1 MKRIRQQFAD
11 TVLAVGDD
19 DDKLVV
25 MVGDISHG
33 ILQPFA
39 KAHPDRYY
47 NTGIL
52 EQTLMSMAAGLAR
65 TGLYPVLHT
74 ITPFVIERAFEQ
86 IKLDFCYQKLHGNI
100 VTVGSAFDYASLG
113 CTHHCYGDFAL
124 LKTLEGVDIVYPG
137 SAQEFDAL
145 FRQCYRN
152 DRLTYYRI
160 PERSHGY
167 GIVNPTFGVGV
178 KYAGGDDVTIIATG
192 PHLRTAMDAGSMLD
206 RQHGI
211 SAEIIYIHTIC
222 PLDSEMIVNSVS
234 KTKCVIVI
242 EEHMRSGG
250 LTDDV
255 LALVWP
261 VGLIAVASISI
272 PGKFV
277 RDYGTYD
284 DHCKA
289 LGFTAENVAR
299 VAENLCTR

>member
-11 TVLAVGDD
+11 TMLAVGNE

-86 IKLDFCYQKLHGNI
+86 LKLDFCYQKLHGNI
-100 VTVGSAFDYASLG
+100 VTVGSAFDYAALG

-152 DRLTYYRI
+152 DRLTYFRI
-160 PERSHGY
+160 PERGHGY
-167 GIVNPTFGVGV
+167 GIVSPAFGAGV
-178 KYAGGDDVTIIATG
+178 RYAEGNDVTIISTG
-192 PHLRTAMDAGSMLD
+192 PHLHTAMEAGAMLD

-211 SAEIIYIHTIC
+211 SAEVLYIHTIR
-222 PLDSEMIVNSVS
+222 PLDTEMITQSVA
-234 KTKCVIVI
+234 KTKRVVVV

-250 LTDDV
+250 LGDDV
-255 LALVWP
+255 LRTVNGIDCDFKS
-261 VGLIAVASISI
+261 VSILDR
-272 PGKFV
+272 FV

-289 LGFTAENVAR
+289 LGFTAENVAK
-299 VAENLCTR
+299 VAERLCTR

>member
-11 TVLAVGDD
+11 TMLAVGNE

-74 ITPFVIERAFEQ
+74 ITPFVVERAFEQ
-86 IKLDFCYQKLHGNI
+86 LKLDFCYQKLHGNI
-100 VTVGSAFDYASLG
+100 VTVGSAFDYAALG

-152 DRLTYYRI
+152 DRLTYFRI
-160 PERSHGY
+160 PERGHGY
-167 GIVNPTFGVGV
+167 GIVSPAFGAGV
-178 KYAGGDDVTIIATG
+178 RYAEGNDVTIISTG
-192 PHLRTAMDAGSMLD
+192 PHLHTAMEAGAMLD

-211 SAEIIYIHTIC
+211 SAEVLYIHTIR
-222 PLDSEMIVNSVS
+222 PLDTEMITQSVA
-234 KTKCVIVI
+234 KTKRVVVV

-250 LTDDV
+250 LGDDV
-255 LALVWP
+255 LRTVNGIDCDFKS
-261 VGLIAVASISI
+261 VSILDR
-272 PGKFV
+272 FV

-284 DHCKA
+284 DHCKV
-289 LGFTAENVAR
+289 LGFTAENVAK
-299 VAENLCTR
+299 VAERLCTR